1 MEKFKK
7 LQEDIQNASNQ
18 QVIKKIAISGV
29 AVGILAAALVCVV
42 LGKTFDD
49 PNSAIPTFL
58 FTVAVFLFLGGI
70 IKLFVNRSCY
80 VYHPSDSRLQSL
92 TVYFDIHDSND
103 LQICME
109 MKRFDELSRFK
120 REKDT
125 GVKLEAMIA
134 SKGDFAA
141 VQISE
146 YIPYTYEA
154 ITPVM
159 CFYGEDARALKAV
172 VGGLK

>member
-1 MEKFKK
+1 
-7 LQEDIQNASNQ
+7 
-18 QVIKKIAISGV
+18 
-29 AVGILAAALVCVV
+29 
-42 LGKTFDD
+42 
-49 PNSAIPTFL
+49 
-58 FTVAVFLFLGGI
+58 
-70 IKLFVNRSCY
+70 
-80 VYHPSDSRLQSL
+80 
-92 TVYFDIHDSND
+92 
-103 LQICME
+103 

-154 ITPVM
+154 VTGFAGFCRSSKVM
-159 CFYGEDARALKAV
+159 F
-172 VGGLK
+172 

>member
-7 LQEDIQNASNQ
+7 LQEDIQDASNQ
-18 QVIKKIAISGV
+18 EVVRKTAVSGV
-29 AVGILAAALVCVV
+29 AVGILSAAIVCAII
-42 LGKTFDD
+42 GKMFDD
-49 PNSAIPTFL
+49 PNSAVPTFL
-58 FTVAVFLFLGGI
+58 FTLAVFLFLGGI
-70 IKLFVNRSCY
+70 IKLFVSRSY
-80 VYHPSDSRLQSL
+80 YLHRPSRSRLQAL
-92 TVYFDIHDSND
+92 TIYFDIHDGND
-103 LQICME
+103 LQTCME

-154 ITPVM
+154 VTPVM
-159 CFYGEDARALKAV
+159 CFYGEDARALRASVGAV
-172 VGGLK
+172 K